1 MDVSHLN
8 PTPTTSGASGAAATR
23 ARTERAP
30 FEAAALAA
38 QETAASARPV
48 AGAVHVKD
56 RVERSPELARTL
68 AELSL
73 ALARTPDAS
82 HEQVEALRQQVAS
95 GSLAGG
101 GALETAALALL
112 HHQTSGP
119 NFEPSFGE
127 HDVAP

>member
-8 PTPTTSGASGAAATR
+8 PTPTTSGTTGAAATR

-38 QETAASARPV
+38 QETAAATRPV
-48 AGAVHVKD
+48 AGAVHVRD
-56 RVERSPELARTL
+56 SVERSPELARTL
-68 AELSL
+68 AEL
-73 ALARTPDAS
+73 ARELARTPDAT
-82 HEQVEALRQQVAS
+82 HEQIEALRRQVAG

-112 HHQTSGP
+112 HH
-119 NFEPSFGE
+119 PSFGPSFGPSRGE
-127 HDVAP
+127 PFAAS

>member
-8 PTPTTSGASGAAATR
+8 PTPTTSGTTGAAATR

-38 QETAASARPV
+38 PETAASARPV

-56 RVERSPELARTL
+56 RVERSPELAQTL
-68 AELSL
+68 SELRL
-73 ALARTPDAS
+73 ALSRAPDAS
-82 HEQVEALRQQVAS
+82 REQIDALRQQVAS

-112 HHQTSGP
+112 HHESLGR
-119 NFEPSFGE
+119 ESFGASFA
-127 HDVAP
+127 AP

>member
-8 PTPTTSGASGAAATR
+8 PTPTTSGATGAAATR

-38 QETAASARPV
+38 TETAASARPV

-73 ALARTPDAS
+73 ALARTEGAAQ
-82 HEQVEALRQQVAS
+82 EQIDALRQQVAS
-95 GSLAGG
+95 GTLACG

-112 HHQTSGP
+112 HREDFAG
-119 NFEPSFGE
+119 
-127 HDVAP
+127 